1 MHKNKIC
8 HNFIYKIIAFP
19 FSVIG
24 DLIYLPLLDLYMK
37 MFLCSKENEEN
48 VLYFI
53 KEIKCKSLTH
63 IIHLVLSCLAIL
75 LYSFYIAIYKYAF
88 TDIRKNHK
96 NFTNK
101 KHNVP
106 DLYFILYR
114 FCLVLI
120 NNIDLENCNI
130 LLIIF
135 MLIFISFVCFHFL
148 ILMPFRN
155 NIFNTLYCF
164 MTVSLTYTQFLLFFL
179 YFFKDKKFDGGIFLF
194 FFGLIFFIFF
204 LIIYDI
210 NEVSFSIIFTFTD
223 FDSLIIR
230 RKLNYICSFLERPK
244 LERRQ
249 EIFLRTYTIDC
260 LYFNKNESIKKFFES
275 NCLNKM
281 YLTEHIDYLFKY
293 YIKKFPTDVRIRL
306 NYIQFLYFRM
316 KKIHKSQME
325 LENLQKICITSIN
338 EEFCIYQLKKILNNS
353 NTFINNNNNNIDN
366 DNYYNHNDSYDI
378 YNELKYLNSKNYFI
392 ENLKNIVNNYIM
404 FWNLLL
410 NSHKD
415 IVHDLVKL
423 SSIGKK
429 ISDLNENITKSFKN
443 LLEMNKIEKKLL
455 KIYTLFQQDIL
466 NNIEFN
472 YDKNLVN
479 DEISNKSENIFEND
493 KNGEKIVNVEQ
504 EKYII
509 VISGK
514 NETFGNIIQI
524 SLNACSLLGYT
535 LEEILGKNINILI
548 PEIFH
553 EAHNNILR
561 NRIKEINND
570 LNFISMSLKHKEI
583 NYYILNK
590 SQYLIPFN
598 GKIYIITNE
607 KGEYSFVVNFTYL
620 ETGFNDINYILTNS
634 LLYIKNF
641 SINCIKNLGLN
652 SDYVLSNYDIINNI
666 KEFHDEYI
674 NYLMEIENE
683 ENNNK
688 DTNFYNVNT
697 NSYYNNKNNSYKS
710 NKNNNIRIKIKIL
723 NENIH
728 KSKIITWKKGNN
740 VYSGFIKKNY
750 SSYNF
755 KNNTNSLFN
764 TNNFYNQS
772 NNFKKSTLVLN
783 SILLELTIQQITMNN
798 KIYGFIFKFKK
809 DDYTSTSIEK
819 EESNLSSTKIM
830 KLGNK
835 FFKRKRK
842 KNENNKNSIISISE
856 NENNTIDINSSKN
869 LYIYREKS
877 LNEKMI
883 ISKDYLPNIDKEFI
897 INVDNGISF
906 IQKEMTDE
914 NEQMKIVKNLAIKKI
929 QENNANNNDNNNKD
943 SSSFTDDEES
953 ESYISSS
960 DSGFSSQNNEEE
972 ENYNKSNIDDNDS
985 KNISNIYVNVLNN
998 NNENDNNNI
1007 KLIERNKRKKKSSK
1021 RIVNDNIIELKKYFY
1036 NVNLKNIIFSIY
1048 NYKKKIPIENKTHI
1062 YKFQSQVEI
1071 LLNEDDN
1078 ENLKFLN
1085 NIIPKNK
1092 QKKETRRKNI
1102 INKKQENIN
1111 IEINEK
1117 ETFKLKRQTFLKKI
1131 SFALNKKDSL
1141 KSVFIVSLL
1150 GYFIILVLLTEA
1162 ILYIIFLKN
1171 YVDNILIF
1179 NNILRCSNNYLI
1191 RLTNVI
1197 FDVRELTLLANDSY
1211 NYILFQNRSHSIEY
1225 FLNDLLEQY
1234 KYMQNDQKYI
1244 IIYSYMYSKE
1254 GYEKLFNKTYAIYFL
1269 DTLTYNRIG
1278 LEMIKSSAISYLE
1291 SAIFRVHQTRFI
1303 KSIYPLEKNV
1313 FFIQYNAFNSL
1324 FVASEEQSNIIADEM
1339 MRYMRNIKFTSCIIY
1354 AGFWI
1359 IDIILYIL
1367 FLIAYYKVV
1376 KKKDSY
1382 IIIFFEIN
1390 ATLINELLQ
1399 KCERFMNKIDK
1410 SYQKNN
1416 HHHNINNSKEQ
1427 SFETSNFKA
1436 NKIFNNYNN
1445 NININN
1451 KEEEINLANEE
1462 NAKKKKKKFK
1472 FSDFFTEI
1480 IWIIIFIHI
1489 IIPTTINTNFT
1500 FKIYNNYKFTN
1511 KVISNVLNIEV
1522 NLLMDLNLMK
1532 EFIFDQ
1538 ERTYKINYNISEFF
1552 PQLMLDIYQNLS
1564 ALTSTLEKDIE
1575 SYASLQPIYHQIVRG
1590 NLCNYSD
1597 EFISLYNS
1605 DNNSILKNITCSS
1618 ISEGSVP
1625 NGLYQVLFFYI
1636 ETIRYMHTVYRGTR
1650 YLQNRYGFKYN
1661 LTLLGTE
1668 LQNSLVPKYPPVFA
1682 RIYFIAHP
1690 FFIFNTESNIQI
1702 NFIFKFILVPVFYNL
1717 FNNIRSISYTKTY
1730 MLYLF
1735 VIPSAVFM
1743 FVMILVYI
1751 IVWKRFEVK
1760 LDETIFKTK
1769 KMLTIIPIETLIKVK
1784 HIKELL
1790 NIENDNELIDN
1801 ETIIWKPINFERNN
1815 NDD

>member
-1 MHKNKIC
+1 MYKNKIC
-8 HNFIYKIIAFP
+8 HNLIYKIIAFP
-19 FSVIG
+19 FGVIG

-37 MFLCSKENEEN
+37 MFLCTKENGEN
-48 VLYFI
+48 VLKFI
-53 KEIKCKSLTH
+53 REIKCKSLTH
-63 IIHLVLSCLAIL
+63 IIHFFISCLAIL
-75 LYSFYIAIYKYAF
+75 LYSFYISIYKYAF

-114 FCLVLI
+114 FILVLI
-120 NNIDLENCNI
+120 NNIDSEDCNI
-130 LLIIF
+130 LILIF
-135 MLIFISFVCFHFL
+135 LFIFISFVSFHFL
-148 ILMPFRN
+148 IIMPFRN

-164 MTVSLTYTQFLLFFL
+164 MTVSLTYTQLLLILL
-179 YFFKDKKFDGGIFLF
+179 YFLKDKSFDGGIFLF
-194 FFGLIFFIFF
+194 FFGIIFLIIF

-210 NEVSFSIIFTFTD
+210 NEVSFNIIFIFGE

-244 LERRQ
+244 LDRRQ
-249 EIFLRTYTIDC
+249 EIFLRTYTLDC
-260 LYFNKNESIKKFFES
+260 LYYNKNESIKKFFDS
-275 NCLNKM
+275 NCLNKV
-281 YLTEHIDYLFKY
+281 YLIEHIDYLFKY

-306 NYIQFLYFRM
+306 NYIQFLYFKM
-316 KKIHKSQME
+316 KKIQKSQME
-325 LENLQKICITSIN
+325 LENLQKICIISIN
-338 EEFCIYQLKKILNNS
+338 EEFCIFQLKKILNNS
-353 NTFINNNNNNIDN
+353 ITYINNNNNDIENDN
-366 DNYYNHNDSYDI
+366 NYYNNESFDI
-378 YNELKYLNSKNYFI
+378 YNELKFLNSKNIFI

-404 FWNLLL
+404 FWNILL

-423 SSIGKK
+423 SNIGKK

-493 KNGEKIVNVEQ
+493 KNGERIVNIEQ

-514 NETFGNIIQI
+514 NEIFGNIIQI
-524 SLNACSLLGYT
+524 SLNACALLGYT

-553 EAHNNILR
+553 EPHNNILR

-570 LNFISMSLKHKEI
+570 LNFISLDLKFKEI
-583 NYYILNK
+583 NYFILNK
-590 SQYLIPFN
+590 SQYLIPFH
-598 GKIYIITNE
+598 GKVYIITNE
-607 KGEYSFVVNFTYL
+607 IGEYSFVVNFTYL
-620 ETGFNDINYILTNS
+620 ETGYNDINYILTNS

-652 SDYVLSNYDIINNI
+652 NDYVLSNYDIINNI
-666 KEFHDEYI
+666 KEYHDEYI
-674 NYLMEIENE
+674 NYLLENENE

-688 DTNFYNVNT
+688 EKNYYNFNT
-697 NSYYNNKNNSYKS
+697 NSLHNLNNKNNSYR
-710 NKNNNIRIKIKIL
+710 NKNHNIKIKIKIL
-723 NENIH
+723 NENIY
-728 KSKIITWKKGNN
+728 KSKIITWKKGKNI
-740 VYSGFIKKNY
+740 YSGYIKKNY

-755 KNNTNSLFN
+755 QNNYNSLFN
-764 TNNFYNQS
+764 TNNIYNH
-772 NNFKKSTLVLN
+772 KKSFMSNT
-783 SILLELTIQQITMNN
+783 ILLELTIQQIVMNN
-798 KIYGFIFKFKK
+798 KIYGFVFKFKK
-809 DDYTSTSIEK
+809 DDYTSTSVEK
-819 EESNLSSTKIM
+819 EDSNLSTSKIM

-835 FFKRKRK
+835 YFKRKRNN
-842 KNENNKNSIISISE
+842 KNEKTGNSIISISE
-856 NENNTIDINSSKN
+856 NDNNVIDINSTKN

-883 ISKDYLPNIDKEFI
+883 GKDYLPNIDKEFI
-897 INVDNGISF
+897 ININKGISF
-906 IQKEMTDE
+906 IQKEPGSV
-914 NEQMKIVKNLAIKKI
+914 NEQRKIVKNLAIKKI
-929 QENNANNNDNNNKD
+929 QENNTNINNNND
-943 SSSFTDDEES
+943 SSNLSDDEES

-960 DSGFSSQNNEEE
+960 DSSFTSQNDEEE
-972 ENYNKSNIDDNDS
+972 EEEDENNNKSNNNENIN
-985 KNISNIYVNVLNN
+985 NISNIFVNILND
-998 NNENDNNNI
+998 NNENNKKN
-1007 KLIERNKRKKKSSK
+1007 ERNNRKKKSTK
-1021 RIVNDNIIELKKYFY
+1021 RAIKDNIIELKKYFY
-1036 NVNLKNIIFSIY
+1036 NVNFKNIIFSIY
-1048 NYKKKIPIENKTHI
+1048 NYKKKIPIENKNHI

-1071 LLNEDDN
+1071 TLNEDDN
-1078 ENLKFLN
+1078 ENLKFLH
-1085 NIIPKNK
+1085 NIIPENK
-1092 QKKETRRKNI
+1092 KKKETKRKNI
-1102 INKKQENIN
+1102 SIKKQDNIN

-1131 SFALNKKDSL
+1131 SLALNKKDSL

-1150 GYFIILVLLTEA
+1150 GYFIILVLLVEA

-1171 YVDNILIF
+1171 YVDKIVIF

-1211 NYILFQNRSHSIEY
+1211 NYILFQNRTYSIEY

-1234 KYMQNDQKYI
+1234 TYMQYDQKNI
-1244 IIYSYMYSKE
+1244 IIYSYMYSKN
-1254 GYEKLFNKTYAIYFL
+1254 GYKNLFNKTYMVYFL
-1269 DTLTYNRIG
+1269 DTFTNNRIG

-1291 SAIFRVHQTRFI
+1291 SAIFRIHQT
-1303 KSIYPLEKNV
+1303 KLMSSIYPLEKNV
-1313 FFIQYNAFNSL
+1313 FFVQFNAFNSL
-1324 FVASEEQSNIIADEM
+1324 FVASEEQSNIITDEM
-1339 MRYMRNIKFTSCIIY
+1339 MRYMRNVKFFCCIIY
-1354 AGFWI
+1354 GCYFI
-1359 IDIILYIL
+1359 IDVILYIL
-1367 FLIAYYKVV
+1367 FLLSYYKVV

-1390 ATLINELLQ
+1390 ANLINELLQ
-1399 KCERFMNKIDK
+1399 KCESFMNKINK
-1410 SYQKNN
+1410 NYQNKNN
-1416 HHHNINNSKEQ
+1416 HNNKEQ
-1427 SFETSNFKA
+1427 SIESSNFKE
-1436 NKIFNNYNN
+1436 NKIYNYNN
-1445 NININN
+1445 NNNINVN
-1451 KEEEINLANEE
+1451 NSEEEINLNNEE
-1462 NAKKKKKKFK
+1462 KAIKKKKKFK

-1489 IIPTTINTNFT
+1489 IIPTTISTNYT
-1500 FKIYNNYKFTN
+1500 FKIYDNYKFTN

-1522 NLLMDLNLMK
+1522 SLLMDLNLMK

-1538 ERTYKINYNISEFF
+1538 ERTYKINYNLSEYF
-1552 PQLMLDIYQNLS
+1552 PQLMLDIYKNLS
-1564 ALTSTLEKDIE
+1564 ELTTNLENNII
-1575 SYASLQPIYHQIVRG
+1575 SYSSLLPIYHQIVRG

-1597 EFISLYNS
+1597 EYIALYNEY
-1605 DNNSILKNITCSS
+1605 NNSILKNITCSS
-1618 ISEGSVP
+1618 ISGDSIP

-1636 ETIRYMHTVYRGTR
+1636 ETIRYMYTVYRGTR
-1650 YLQNRYGFKYN
+1650 YLQIKYNFHYN

-1668 LQNSLVPKYPPVFA
+1668 LQNSLVPNHPILS
-1682 RIYFIAHP
+1682 RIYYISHP
-1690 FFIFNTESNIQI
+1690 FYIFNNKENIQI

-1730 MLYLF
+1730 MLYIF

-1743 FVMILVYI
+1743 FVMIFVYI
-1751 IVWKRFEVK
+1751 IFWKRFELK

-1769 KMLTIIPIETLIKVK
+1769 KMLTIIPIETLMKVK

-1815 NDD
+1815 SED